1 MHTSLIKLAIG
12 VSTAGALLV
21 PAMTV
26 SAAGAPAQIYNS
38 SLNIAA
44 TGNVA
49 SVGGEAYSFSEFGN
63 EVELAGNHLGKVVV
77 NLSSWGCQTGSWNND
92 NCGTVPGAK
101 FNEPITFNIYASP
114 PRGSNTPGA
123 LIATRTQTFAIPYRP
138 SANFAHCTGAQAGEW
153 WDSTLSSC
161 FNGKLVAVTF
171 NFPAMTLHNTDVVF
185 GIAYN
190 TTHYGYAP
198 IGEGAPCFGTSGG
211 CGYNSLNI
219 ALSQDDNSGFGGN
232 VTTGSDRYPGTV
244 YQNASFGGD
253 YCDGGTAGTGTFRID
268 SPAPTASCWAVNNDA
283 SAPYYIPAVD
293 IR

>member
-77 NLSSWGCQTGSWNND
+77 DLSSWGCQTGSWNND

-153 WDSTLSSC
+153 WGLDAELVLQRQARRRHVQLSRDD
-161 FNGKLVAVTF
+161 
-171 NFPAMTLHNTDVVF
+171 PAQHR
-185 GIAYN
+185 
-190 TTHYGYAP
+190 
-198 IGEGAPCFGTSGG
+198 
-211 CGYNSLNI
+211 CGVRDRI
-219 ALSQDDNSGFGGN
+219 QHHALRLRAD
-232 VTTGSDRYPGTV
+232 
-244 YQNASFGGD
+244 
-253 YCDGGTAGTGTFRID
+253 
-268 SPAPTASCWAVNNDA
+268 W
-283 SAPYYIPAVD
+283 
-293 IR
+293 

>member
-1 MHTSLIKLAIG
+1 M
-12 VSTAGALLV
+12 
-21 PAMTV
+21 
-26 SAAGAPAQIYNS
+26 
-38 SLNIAA
+38 
-44 TGNVA
+44 
-49 SVGGEAYSFSEFGN
+49 
-63 EVELAGNHLGKVVV
+63 
-77 NLSSWGCQTGSWNND
+77 
-92 NCGTVPGAK
+92 
-101 FNEPITFNIYASP
+101 
-114 PRGSNTPGA
+114 
-123 LIATRTQTFAIPYRP
+123 
-138 SANFAHCTGAQAGEW
+138 
-153 WDSTLSSC
+153 
-161 FNGKLVAVTF
+161 
-171 NFPAMTLHNTDVVF
+171 VF

-268 SPAPTASCWAVNNDA
+268 LPAPTASCWAVNNDA